1 MKDQNAQK
9 PPAISQ
15 VHISLPDLEYGGIE
29 EMVFS

>member
-9 PPAISQ
+9 LPSIIQ
-15 VHISLPDLEYGGIE
+15 VHISLSDLKYGGIE